1 MADLASRTKN
11 DPKSDKF
18 LSEFVTRQEI
28 REEARRGK
36 QFEETETRLMKGKQ
50 KKSVMLGELQKWID
64 ESPRMPVWKNGF
76 SALPNSLVRSSVF
89 RSASNKTNKNRP
101 SLMRKKLSVLGPGEV
116 FYSGFEMR
124 QDDKDVLLALTDR
137 ARREHGGKPLTPNGF
152 FEVTVTKYTFLREL
166 GWSQNSRNRD
176 RLEDCLTRL
185 ESCQL
190 RLISSADMARDEQEG
205 KTCSFIGQH
214 VFTAKKLTI
223 PMPHRYFE
231 MLSKGF
237 TLVNMNVLKT
247 LPAGFTR
254 WLYTYV
260 LSHKDQKKISV
271 LAIIRH
277 AGLVEPTTSA
287 DLARRRQIIRKAG
300 INLVSSG
307 VLAEARIDNTD
318 RFEYRRSADAL
329 KAPNLIQQEK
339 GTKAATLSATSQ
351 VIHGSYTKNQ
361 SNG

>member
-76 SALPNSLVRSSVF
+76 SALPNSLVRSSIF

-214 VFTAKKLTI
+214 VFTAKKPWSI
-223 PMPHRYFE
+223 
-231 MLSKGF
+231 
-237 TLVNMNVLKT
+237 
-247 LPAGFTR
+247 
-254 WLYTYV
+254 
-260 LSHKDQKKISV
+260 
-271 LAIIRH
+271 
-277 AGLVEPTTSA
+277 
-287 DLARRRQIIRKAG
+287 
-300 INLVSSG
+300 
-307 VLAEARIDNTD
+307 
-318 RFEYRRSADAL
+318 
-329 KAPNLIQQEK
+329 
-339 GTKAATLSATSQ
+339 
-351 VIHGSYTKNQ
+351 
-361 SNG
+361 